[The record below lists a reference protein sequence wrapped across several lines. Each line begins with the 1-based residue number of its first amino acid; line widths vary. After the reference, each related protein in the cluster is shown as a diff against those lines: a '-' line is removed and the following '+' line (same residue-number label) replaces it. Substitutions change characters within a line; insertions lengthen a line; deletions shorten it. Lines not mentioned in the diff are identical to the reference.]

1 MHNVVASLLTLRDA
15 TAADLPR
22 IVAIYNDSI
31 PGRLATADV
40 DPVTVD
46 QRRAWFERHSPQ
58 RRPLWVAENDDGI
71 AGWLSFESFY
81 GRPAYDATVE
91 LSVYVANDAQRR
103 GIGDRLLRQA
113 LERAPSLGV
122 KTALGFI
129 FAHNAPS
136 LALFR
141 RYGFEEWGTY
151 PDIAVLD
158 GVERTLAVLGR
169 RIG

>member
-1 MHNVVASLLTLRDA
+1 MTTRPAYLVRDA
-15 TAADLPR
+15 AAADLPR

-40 DPVTVD
+40 EPVTVE
-46 QRRAWFERHSPQ
+46 QRRAWFERHSPA
-58 RRPLWVAENDDGI
+58 RRPLWVAENEQGI

-91 LSVYVANDAQRR
+91 LSVYVANAEQRR
-103 GIGDRLLRQA
+103 GIGDHLLRCA
-113 LERAPSLGV
+113 LERAPALGV

-129 FAHNAPS
+129 FAHNEPS

-141 RYGFEEWGTY
+141 RHGFAEWGRY
-151 PDIAVLD
+151 PDIAVLE
-158 GVERTLAVLGR
+158 GVERTLAVLGQR
-169 RIG
+169 VG

>member
-1 MHNVVASLLTLRDA
+1 MTPAIVIRAA
-15 TAADLPR
+15 TIADLPR

-40 DPVTVD
+40 DPVTVE
-46 QRRAWFERHSPQ
+46 QRRAWFERHSPE
-58 RRPLWVAENDDGI
+58 RRPLWVAENERGI

-91 LSVYVANDAQRR
+91 LSVYIAITDQRR
-103 GIGDRLLRQA
+103 GIGDHLLRSA
-113 LERAPSLGV
+113 LQRAPTFGV

-129 FAHNAPS
+129 FAHNEPS

-141 RYGFEEWGTY
+141 RHGFGEWGRY

-169 RIG
+169 RIR

>member
-1 MHNVVASLLTLRDA
+1 MASPLTLRDA

-40 DPVTVD
+40 DPVTVE
-46 QRRAWFERHSPQ
+46 QRRAWFERHSPE

-91 LSVYVANDAQRR
+91 LSVYVAHVHQRR
-103 GIGDRLLRQA
+103 GVGDRLLRSA
-113 LERAPSLGV
+113 LERAPALGV
-122 KTALGFI
+122 GTALGFI
-129 FAHNAPS
+129 FAHNEPS

-141 RYGFEEWGTY
+141 RHGFAEWGRY

-169 RIG
+169 KIGK

>member
-1 MHNVVASLLTLRDA
+1 MVSQLFLRDA

-40 DPVTVD
+40 DPVTVE
-46 QRRAWFERHSPQ
+46 QRRPWFERHSPQ
-58 RRPLWVAENDDGI
+58 RRPLWVAENESGI

-91 LSVYVANDAQRR
+91 LSVYVATAHRRR
-103 GIGDRLLRQA
+103 GIGDHLLRRA
-113 LERAPSLGV
+113 LEHAPALGV

-129 FAHNAPS
+129 FAHNEPS

-141 RYGFEEWGTY
+141 RHGFAEWGRY

-158 GVERTLAVLGR
+158 GVERTLSVLGK

>member
-1 MHNVVASLLTLRDA
+1 MTTRLHFLVRDA
-15 TAADLPR
+15 TTADLPQ
-22 IVAIYNDSI
+22 IVSIYNDSI

-40 DPVTVD
+40 EPVTVE
-46 QRRAWFERHSPQ
+46 QRRAWFERHSPE
-58 RRPLWVAENDDGI
+58 RRPLWVAANEQSI

-91 LSVYVANDAQRR
+91 LSVYVANAEQRR

-129 FAHNAPS
+129 FAHNEAS

-141 RYGFEEWGTY
+141 RHGFAEWGRY

>member
-1 MHNVVASLLTLRDA
+1 MAIRLVVRDA
-15 TAADLPR
+15 TIADLPR
-22 IVAIYNDSI
+22 IVAIYNESI

-40 DPVTVD
+40 EPVTVE
-46 QRRAWFERHSPQ
+46 QRRSWFERHSPQ
-58 RRPLWVAENDDGI
+58 RRPLWVAENEQGI

-91 LSVYVANDAQRR
+91 LSVYVASGSHRR
-103 GIGDRLLRQA
+103 GIGDRLLRRA
-113 LERAPSLGV
+113 LDHAPALDV

-129 FAHNAPS
+129 FAHNEPS

-141 RYGFEEWGTY
+141 RHGFAEWGRY

-158 GVERTLAVLGR
+158 GVERSLAVLGK

>member
-1 MHNVVASLLTLRDA
+1 MTTRSALFVRDA
-15 TAADLPR
+15 TLPDLPR

-40 DPVTVD
+40 DPVTVE
-46 QRRAWFERHSPQ
+46 QRRAWFERHSPE
-58 RRPLWVAENDDGI
+58 RRPLWVVEDEKGI

-91 LSVYVANDAQRR
+91 LSVYIANSAQRR

-113 LERAPSLGV
+113 LERGPSLGV

-129 FAHNAPS
+129 FAHNEPS

-141 RYGFEEWGTY
+141 RHGFAEWGRY

-158 GVERTLAVLGR
+158 GVERTLAVVGK

>member
-1 MHNVVASLLTLRDA
+1 MTTRPAYLVRDA

-22 IVAIYNDSI
+22 IVTIYNDSI

-40 DPVTVD
+40 EPVTVE
-46 QRRAWFERHSPQ
+46 QRRAWFERHSPA
-58 RRPLWVAENDDGI
+58 RRPLWVAENGQGI
-71 AGWLSFESFY
+71 AAWLSLESFY

-91 LSVYVANDAQRR
+91 LSVYVANAEQRR
-103 GIGDRLLRQA
+103 GIGDHLLRCA
-113 LERAPSLGV
+113 LERAPALGV

-129 FAHNAPS
+129 FAHNEPS

-141 RYGFEEWGTY
+141 RHGFAEWGRY
-151 PDIAVLD
+151 PDIAVLE

-169 RIG
+169 KVG